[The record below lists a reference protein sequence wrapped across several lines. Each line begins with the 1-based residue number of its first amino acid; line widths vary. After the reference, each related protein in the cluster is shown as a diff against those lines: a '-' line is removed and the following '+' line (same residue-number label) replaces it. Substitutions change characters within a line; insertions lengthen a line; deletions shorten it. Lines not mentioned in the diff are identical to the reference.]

1 MNTQVAPIRVLV
13 VEDSQVARDLLV
25 SVLQNSPGFEVVGT
39 ARNGQEAVR
48 LARRLKPSVI
58 TMDVYMPEMDGLA
71 ATQQIMAETPC
82 PIVIISACSNK
93 QELNLTFSA
102 IQAGA
107 LTVLDKPSL
116 DDSPE
121 VLQAMV
127 DRIRLMSEVKVIRR
141 WRRPEVQIAPVPVG
155 PVQLEGSGRMLPTG
169 RLPAKPVEKI
179 DLVAI
184 AASTGGP
191 AALAEILGRL
201 PGNFP
206 APMLVVQ
213 HITPGFGAS
222 LATWLNQMTP
232 LEVRLA
238 RPAEA
243 PRPGQVLLA
252 PDDHH
257 LEITGLKLI
266 NISQTPHD
274 QNGQRP
280 SANALFHSVARN
292 YGAKALGII
301 LTGMGNDG
309 AEGLLAM
316 RQAGAWTLA
325 QSEESCVVFGM
336 PAVAIELGAVDQ
348 ILPVDK
354 IATSIT
360 ALTMSQRR

>member
-1 MNTQVAPIRVLV
+1 MNAQLSPIRVLV
-13 VEDSQVARDLLV
+13 VEDSPVARDLLV
-25 SVLQNSPGFEVVGT
+25 TVLQTSPGFEVVGT
-39 ARNGQEAVR
+39 ARNGLEAVR

-58 TMDVYMPEMDGLA
+58 TMDVYMPELDGLA

-93 QELNLTFSA
+93 QEVNLTFNA

-107 LTVLDKPSL
+107 LTVLDKPTIN
-116 DDSPE
+116 DAPE

-127 DRIRLMSEVKVIRR
+127 DHIRLMAEVKVIRR
-141 WRRPEVQIAPVPVG
+141 WSHPKVQVASISAAQTRSDQAYPTRRLKPAEK
-155 PVQLEGSGRMLPTG
+155 LELIVM
-169 RLPAKPVEKI
+169 
-179 DLVAI
+179 

-191 AALAEILGRL
+191 AALAEILSRL
-201 PGNFP
+201 PADFS
-206 APMLVVQ
+206 APILVVQ
-213 HITPGFGAS
+213 HITPGFGPS
-222 LATWLNQMTP
+222 LVTWLNQITA

-238 RPAEA
+238 QPAEA
-243 PRPGQVLLA
+243 PRPGQVLIA

-257 LEITGLKLI
+257 LEVTALKLLK
-266 NISQTPHD
+266 ISQTPPD

-280 SANALFHSVARN
+280 SANYLFHSVARN

-316 RQAGAWTLA
+316 RQAGACTLA

-336 PAVAIELGAVDQ
+336 PAVAIELRAVDQ
-348 ILPVDK
+348 ILPVNK
-354 IATSIT
+354 IATTIV
-360 ALTMSQRR
+360 ALTMA